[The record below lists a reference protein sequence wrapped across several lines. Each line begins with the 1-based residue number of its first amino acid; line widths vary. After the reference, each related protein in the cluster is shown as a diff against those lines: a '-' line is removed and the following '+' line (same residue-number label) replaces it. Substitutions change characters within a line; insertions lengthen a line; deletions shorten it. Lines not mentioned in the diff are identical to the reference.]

1 MKKWRSGIYLEYIV
15 GDKAKMRISKWVFQG
30 KEHAKFLEKQTF
42 LTSPNAHVCLSGG
55 KKCSFFGKL
64 CVLLFLETLVLRF
77 TFLSLFRGNTVS
89 EIETI
94 ASFLS
99 YHIKKDN
106 THKYFLHISTILM
119 TGNCKIQFIAIILQ
133 VVIAFHCLETCNNY
147 DWNLLQITLLFTLS
161 ELMPLIVLTMSF

>member
-1 MKKWRSGIYLEYIV
+1 MIKQKCESQNGC
-15 GDKAKMRISKWVFQG
+15 F
-30 KEHAKFLEKQTF
+30 KEKSTPNFWKNKHFLPRQTH
-42 LTSPNAHVCLSGG
+42 TYVCLSGG
-55 KKCSFFGKL
+55 KKCSFFGKI

>member
-1 MKKWRSGIYLEYIV
+1 MGVSRKKARQIFGKTNISYL
-15 GDKAKMRISKWVFQG
+15 AKRTRTCAYQG
-30 KEHAKFLEKQTF
+30 VRNVRFSENFACFYFLKHSFWDSPFCHFLEEIQYQ
-42 LTSPNAHVCLSGG
+42 
-55 KKCSFFGKL
+55 KL
-64 CVLLFLETLVLRF
+64 KPLLLF
-77 TFLSLFRGNTVS
+77 SL
-89 EIETI
+89 TI
-94 ASFLS
+94 L
-99 YHIKKDN
+99 KKIIN

>member
-1 MKKWRSGIYLEYIV
+1 MIKQKCESQNGC
-15 GDKAKMRISKWVFQG
+15 F
-30 KEHAKFLEKQTF
+30 KEKSTPNFRKNKHFLPRHTH
-42 LTSPNAHVCLSGG
+42 TYVCVSGG

-64 CVLLFLETLVLRF
+64 CVLFFLETPVLRF

-89 EIETI
+89 EVETI
-94 ASFLS
+94 ASLLS
-99 YHIKKDN
+99 YNIKKDN

-147 DWNLLQITLLFTLS
+147 DCNLLQITLLFTLS

>member
-1 MKKWRSGIYLEYIV
+1 MIKQKCESQNGC
-15 GDKAKMRISKWVFQG
+15 F
-30 KEHAKFLEKQTF
+30 KEKSTPNFWKNKHFLPRQTH
-42 LTSPNAHVCLSGG
+42 TYVCLSGG

-64 CVLLFLETLVLRF
+64 CVLFFLETPVLRF
-77 TFLSLFRGNTVS
+77 NFLSLFRGNTVS

-94 ASFLS
+94 ASLLS

-119 TGNCKIQFIAIILQ
+119 TGNCKIQF
-133 VVIAFHCLETCNNY
+133 HCLETCNNY
-147 DWNLLQITLLFTLS
+147 DCNLLQITLLFTLS

>member
-1 MKKWRSGIYLEYIV
+1 MGVSRKKARQIFGKTNISYL
-15 GDKAKMRISKWVFQG
+15 AKRTRVLIRV
-30 KEHAKFLEKQTF
+30 
-42 LTSPNAHVCLSGG
+42 

-133 VVIAFHCLETCNNY
+133 VVIAFHCLETCNKY
-147 DWNLLQITLLFTLS
+147 DCNLLQITLLFTLS